1 METEK
6 AFLSNKQI
14 TLLVIL
20 VTCII
25 MSFFVLDKINKQRN
39 LVKNEGTQT
48 EIVFEEQEQPE
59 GLPTFSWKLDYTDE
73 TEYPETTLFLTATYE
88 NGVANTKEV
97 DTAQGSCNT
106 YDNPKNEEVYK
117 NSEMIICYYAGLGH
131 YYKILQSENKFLVQ
145 RRVFEEGSPEYTP
158 VVLPFETIKTF

>member
-1 METEK
+1 
-6 AFLSNKQI
+6 
-14 TLLVIL
+14 
-20 VTCII
+20 

-39 LVKNEGTQT
+39 LVKNSDEQT
-48 EIVFEEQEQPE
+48 EVAPEEQKEPE

-88 NGVANTKEV
+88 NGVTNTKEI

-131 YYKILQSENKFLVQ
+131 YYKIVQSENEFLVQ

-158 VVLPFETIKTF
+158 PVLPFETIKTF